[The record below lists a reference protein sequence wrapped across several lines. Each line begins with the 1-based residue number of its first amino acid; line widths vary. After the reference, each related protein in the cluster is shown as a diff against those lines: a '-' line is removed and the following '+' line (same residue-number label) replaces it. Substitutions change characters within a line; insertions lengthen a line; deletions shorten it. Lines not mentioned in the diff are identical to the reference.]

1 MGAGGPRPVVLDS
14 GALIAFERA
23 DRRLIR
29 LLELAGALHVPAGV
43 VGQVWR
49 NPARQVR
56 LVRLLAAA
64 EVELRDLDVDTAK
77 AAGHLCGATGTADV
91 VDASVVLLAREHR
104 AVVVT
109 SDADDIRGISMS
121 SPAERGGPSIGFERA
136 DGRSPGWLGAVG
148 CRRLGEDEGEDG
160 GRPTASA
167 GTAWRRTR
175 DRLLIMDSFGTKRV
189 VRTWGAFPLR

>member
-1 MGAGGPRPVVLDS
+1 MGASGPRPLILDS
-14 GALIAFERA
+14 GALIAFERT

-29 LLELAGALHVPAGV
+29 LLELAGTLHVPAGV

-56 LVRLLAAA
+56 LVRLLAAE

-104 AVVVT
+104 A
-109 SDADDIRGISMS
+109 S
-121 SPAERGGPSIGFERA
+121 
-136 DGRSPGWLGAVG
+136 W
-148 CRRLGEDEGEDG
+148 
-160 GRPTASA
+160 
-167 GTAWRRTR
+167 
-175 DRLLIMDSFGTKRV
+175 
-189 VRTWGAFPLR
+189 

>member
-109 SDADDIRGISMS
+109 SDADDIRGI
-121 SPAERGGPSIGFERA
+121 
-136 DGRSPGWLGAVG
+136 DPGIDVFT
-148 CRRLGEDEGEDG
+148 C
-160 GRPTASA
+160 
-167 GTAWRRTR
+167 
-175 DRLLIMDSFGTKRV
+175 
-189 VRTWGAFPLR
+189 